1 MAAKHESEYI
11 SPQQLKWITE
21 HGGKDRFFCGWQ
33 FYKDSP
39 YAAYARHKEYWGMK
53 KPEVSDKSCHM

>member
-1 MAAKHESEYI
+1 MANTHESDLI
-11 SPQQLKWITE
+11 STRQLQWIVE

-39 YAAYARHKEYWGMK
+39 YAYAARKEKYVGMK
-53 KPEVSDKSCHM
+53 KPEVKD